1 MWSQE
6 ISREDWACLWG
17 VQAEALTKLC
27 GSTYIDPTTYS
38 ADLHVQSSK
47 FTVCVQNKYCVQ
59 FCYVLDC
66 KYGAWSFQS
75 NIWNHISLIN

>member
-38 ADLHVQSSK
+38 ADLHVQPSK

-59 FCYVLDC
+59 FCSVWIVNMELE
-66 KYGAWSFQS
+66 GREVQLS
-75 NIWNHISLIN
+75 I